1 MKKIFVLFICLTLCG
16 CSTVISDNNGS
27 SVSDNV
33 AVSGYDLSIKESDK
47 NPSYLEGE
55 VIELSDNDTDITKG
69 GTYILRGSGS
79 GSVTVDADNDNVF
92 IVLDNV
98 NIETEDFAAIYVKEA
113 DKATII
119 LEGGNYL
126 SDDSKYLQ
134 RDDNDVDGV
143 IFSKADL
150 VIAGDGSLNV
160 SASYDKGI
168 VSKDDLIITGG
179 DIEVNAPNGKGIE
192 GKDTLKLYN
201 VNLNINS
208 NKDAL
213 SSDNEED
220 EYRGYVYIESGN
232 ININTSG
239 DGIYDGGTT

>member
-33 AVSGYDLSIKESDK
+33 AVSGYDLSIKDSDK

-55 VIELSDNDTDITKG
+55 VIELSDDDIDITKG

-119 LEGGNYL
+119 LEGGNYI
-126 SDDSKYLQ
+126 SDGSKYIQ

-143 IFSKADL
+143 IFSKWKNNNILILPYANL
-150 VIAGDGSLNV
+150 V
-160 SASYDKGI
+160 KGFRA
-168 VSKDDLIITGG
+168 KKEPT
-179 DIEVNAPNGKGIE
+179 PNCLFILQK
-192 GKDTLKLYN
+192 K
-201 VNLNINS
+201 IN
-208 NKDAL
+208 
-213 SSDNEED
+213 
-220 EYRGYVYIESGN
+220 
-232 ININTSG
+232 
-239 DGIYDGGTT
+239 